1 MVINFI
7 GLISGIA
14 LSLGFAFF
22 INRLLKAME
31 TADLN
36 SDK

>member
-1 MVINFI
+1 MVINFV

-22 INRLLKAME
+22 ISRLLKAME
-31 TADLN
+31 TVDLN

>member
-1 MVINFI
+1 MVINI
-7 GLISGIA
+7 VGLISGIA
-14 LSLGFAFF
+14 LSLVFAFF
-22 INRLLKAME
+22 INRLLKSME

>member
-1 MVINFI
+1 MVINFV

-14 LSLGFAFF
+14 LSLVFAFF
-22 INRLLKAME
+22 INRLLKSME